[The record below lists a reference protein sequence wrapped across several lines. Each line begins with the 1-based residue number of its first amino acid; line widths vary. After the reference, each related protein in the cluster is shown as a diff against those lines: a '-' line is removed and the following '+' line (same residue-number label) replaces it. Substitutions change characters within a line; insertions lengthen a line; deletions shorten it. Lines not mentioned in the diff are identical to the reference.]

1 MLKWRVLI
9 EPTKCPVNKQDT
21 MFSKWLES
29 VRKDVECFF
38 GRVKGRFRI
47 LKLPLLFRQKIHIDN
62 IWFTCCIL
70 HNLLHEYDGLDK
82 LEDNVH
88 WAGQDGLHDAWIAD
102 PETDVS
108 TVGMRSGGVGEEKM
122 ERESE
127 HDLLKNALIES
138 FTYRAMRNDI
148 TWLSRNM

>member
-1 MLKWRVLI
+1 
-9 EPTKCPVNKQDT
+9 

-38 GRVKGRFRI
+38 GRVKGFRI
-47 LKLPLLFRQKIHIDN
+47 LKLPLLLRQKIAIDN

-88 WAGQDGLHDAWIAD
+88 WAGQDRLHDAWIAD

-108 TVGMRSGGVGEEKM
+108 GVGMQSGGMNEEKT
-122 ERESE
+122 ERDSE

-138 FTYRAMRNDI
+138 FT
-148 TWLSRNM
+148 